1 MDVHK
6 FEAFNMQDAIKLVK
20 KELGRDAVILSTRE
34 KTTTAGE
41 SGKPVRIIEVTAAPA
56 ASNTSQTRNQTQRPR
71 STVLSPEE
79 AARAQRVNFP
89 RTDNKSEVS
98 VIKSTSTLPQLNS
111 ATRSLAKT
119 LATAL
124 EGNSPSPTIPTRTTH
139 LTSGELLPTQQ
150 ATLNKPARNEV
161 SLSHLGSVASK
172 FEESAG
178 EDFKALRDELNRVRR
193 EIEQLP
199 HVNVSDQMQEIR
211 VLLHDL
217 MRQRYQ
223 TDGESLFIK
232 DECLNDIC
240 IKLRAAG
247 VLEAIITELAHVV
260 TSGPKPSQAD
270 GSPLTG
276 EKLKEHYLNQSI
288 RFLFRQMSISTL
300 SSLSNQKVIALIG
313 STGVGKTTTI
323 AKLAARMQLNDKKR
337 IALVSMDSFRIAAAD
352 QLRAYSKILDCP
364 FAEVSDPNDLSE
376 FVTKYYDFDHI
387 FIDTAGRSSKH
398 QLQMDQLRQLSSLA
412 FPVHFHMVLSACMK
426 QRDLDETLK
435 VFRLV
440 NPQSLIFTKLDESWS
455 FGEILNT
462 NITSK
467 IPLSFFTTG
476 QKVPEDLEPATKE
489 RVVERIFRL

>member
-1 MDVHK
+1 MMEVHK
-6 FEAFNMQDAIKLVK
+6 FEAFSMQDAIKLVK

-34 KTTTAGE
+34 KTSISGE
-41 SGKPVRIIEVTAAPA
+41 SGKPIRLIEVTAAPA
-56 ASNTSQTRNQTQRPR
+56 ATNTAGHPATSARAR

-89 RTDNKSEVS
+89 KAESRSDANL
-98 VIKSTSTLPQLNS
+98 IKATSTLSQLNP

-119 LATAL
+119 LASAFD
-124 EGNSPSPTIPTRTTH
+124 GGVN
-139 LTSGELLPTQQ
+139 Q
-150 ATLNKPARNEV
+150 AN
-161 SLSHLGSVASK
+161 SLSQAMSSNSNPASK
-172 FEESAG
+172 NASNQASARIQAANPAQDHLSVVHKRFDESQSEDVKVLREELG
-178 EDFKALRDELNRVRR
+178 RVRR
-193 EIEQLP
+193 EIEMIP
-199 HVNVSDQMQEIR
+199 HVNVADQMQEIR
-211 VLLHDL
+211 DL

-223 TDGESLFIK
+223 SEGDSGVVK
-232 DECLNDIC
+232 DDCLNDIC

-247 VLEAIITELAHVV
+247 VLEAIISELAHVV
-260 TSGPKPSQAD
+260 TSGPKPSGND
-270 GSPLTG
+270 GNALAG

-288 RFLFRQMSISTL
+288 RFLFRQMSITPL
-300 SSLSNQKVIALIG
+300 ANFTNQKVVALVG

-323 AKLAARMQLNDKKR
+323 AKLAARMQLTEKKKV
-337 IALVSMDSFRIAAAD
+337 ALVSMDSFRIAAAD

-364 FAEVSDPNDLSE
+364 FAEVADLEDLSE
-376 FVTKYYDFDHI
+376 FVTKYYDYDLI

-398 QLQMDQLRQLSSLA
+398 QLQMDQLKQLSSMH
-412 FPVHFHMVLSACMK
+412 FPVHFHMVLSASMK

-435 VFRLV
+435 AFRLV

-467 IPLSFFTTG
+467 IPVSFFTTG